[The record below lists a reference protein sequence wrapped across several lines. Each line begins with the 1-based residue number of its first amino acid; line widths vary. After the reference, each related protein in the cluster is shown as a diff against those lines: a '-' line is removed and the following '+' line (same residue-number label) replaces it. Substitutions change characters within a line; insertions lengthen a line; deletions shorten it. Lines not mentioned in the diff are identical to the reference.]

1 MTNLK
6 LSNKDA
12 KKLIDMFDTVSYNC
26 FIEDLQSNSTDGYTW
41 ADEMLDVLNKIQ
53 EQIQKAK

>member
-26 FIEDLQSNSTDGYTW
+26 FIEDLQSNSTDGCTW